1 MAITFTLWD
10 AASCCGDGLLLRSS
24 NARLVHYLANYFTG
38 LHLRALPVKG
48 VKIVPPPCL
57 ALIPQTLAV
66 VFTKMAH
73 GLRR

>member
-1 MAITFTLWD
+1 MAITLTLWD
-10 AASCCGDGLLLRSS
+10 AASCCGDGLLLLSS
-24 NARLVHYLANYFTG
+24 SARLVHYLANYFTG

-57 ALIPQTLAV
+57 VLTPQTLAV
-66 VFTKMAH
+66 VFTRIAR